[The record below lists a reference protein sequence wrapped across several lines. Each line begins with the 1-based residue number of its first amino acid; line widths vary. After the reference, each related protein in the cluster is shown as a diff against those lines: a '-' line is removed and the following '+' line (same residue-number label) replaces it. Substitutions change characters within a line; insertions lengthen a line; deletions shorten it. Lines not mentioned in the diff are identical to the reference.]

1 MQFSARYLEKYLSF
15 IYFLYKEGR
24 AMLQYIMLFF
34 CSVLFTGCAS
44 FDVNYDYDQT
54 VDFASI
60 KKYDWMPVSMKS
72 WGNELTVKHIKLAA
86 NKQLQAKGLSISSA
100 NPDILIALHGG
111 KEKKVGV
118 QEWGYAY
125 RDNDVYHSGLYSPRP
140 LYREPL
146 GRDSVEYRKGTET
159 YEYEVGTII
168 LDFVDAHKKELVWRG
183 IAPGVVNPHMTPEDI
198 NVIVAKIL
206 MNYPPPKK

>member
-1 MQFSARYLEKYLSF
+1 MIRYL
-15 IYFLYKEGR
+15 IC
-24 AMLQYIMLFF
+24 IF
-34 CSVLFTGCAS
+34 CLLLFTGCAS

-60 KKYDWMPVSMKS
+60 KTYDWMPVSMKS
-72 WGNELTVKHIKLAA
+72 WGNELTVKHIKLAV
-86 NKQLQAKGLSISSA
+86 NNQLQAKGLSMSSD

-111 KEKKVGV
+111 KEKKVDV

-125 RDNDVYHSGLYSPRP
+125 RDNDFYHSGPFYPRP
-140 LYREPL
+140 FTREPF
-146 GRDSVEYRKGTET
+146 GRDSVEYRKGTDS

-183 IAPGVVNPHMTPEDI
+183 IATGVVNPHMTPEEI
-198 NVIVAKIL
+198 NAIVAKIL